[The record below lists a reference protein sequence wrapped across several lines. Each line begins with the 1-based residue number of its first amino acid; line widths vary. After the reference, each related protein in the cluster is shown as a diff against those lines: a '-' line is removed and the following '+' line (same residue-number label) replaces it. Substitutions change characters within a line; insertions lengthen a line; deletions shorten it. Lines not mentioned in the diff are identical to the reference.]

1 MLNSEMMAK
10 IRSKGLK
17 SSEVCPLLA
26 QLPQAC
32 CAFLPSRSHSHHLFV
47 SSSLHVLRAHHPLCS
62 DAPQQMIKSLKKAM
76 APVLSD
82 VTVEWVFPETTE
94 VLISPVSTSSLFPGE
109 RLMGYGIVCD
119 TSLYISN
126 SSPVSTS
133 DVWEIVGGAASW
145 PLSRC
150 PSWLVFK
157 ELQTQRLRWLSRK

>member
-1 MLNSEMMAK
+1 MLAK
-10 IRSKGLK
+10 IHSKNLE
-17 SSEVCPLLA
+17 SSEVCPLPVCPLLG

-32 CAFLPSRSHSHHLFV
+32 CAFLPSSSLSHHLFV
-47 SSSLHVLRAHHPLCS
+47 SSPLLILRTHHPPSS
-62 DAPQQMIKSLKKAM
+62 DAQMIKSLKKAM

-119 TSLYISN
+119 ASLYISN

-133 DVWEIVGGAASW
+133 DIWETVCGAASW
-145 PLSRC
+145 PLSKC
-150 PSWLVFK
+150 SSWLVFK
-157 ELQTQRLRWLSRK
+157 ESQTPCLRWLSRK